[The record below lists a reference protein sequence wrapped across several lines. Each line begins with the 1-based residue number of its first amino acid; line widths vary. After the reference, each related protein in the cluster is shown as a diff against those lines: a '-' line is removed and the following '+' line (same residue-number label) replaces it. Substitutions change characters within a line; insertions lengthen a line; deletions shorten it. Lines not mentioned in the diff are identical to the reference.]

1 MNNIRPV
8 YDGGYVMV
16 CNAPFAWRAEEL
28 RNGVMIGTE
37 YRGNHVE
44 VIIKFDQIL
53 DWEDCNNFLRNEQN
67 RRNVFPKDTIR
78 VLNLIMKDFCVR
90 NGDIE
95 SGRFYFDKAGAKDL
109 DRYDLLIL
117 RSGYFQSVRA
127 LEGGL
132 TLNVDVMS
140 TVFYKPNIFLA
151 EAWERQVRYYLT
163 DAQKRYFVSGGRQSE
178 WNQEQVHIANE
189 YWKNL
194 QIVST
199 HRSYVE
205 GHNFKP
211 KGFHIYELQ
220 KTRADQTNLRNL
232 STNLPLGTLC
242 DLLEERYKLSR
253 EQLEGIMPAIKVSKV
268 KEHYLPWGC
277 CKTTDGSR
285 YAGKISDS
293 SMLKKLER
301 SPQTRGFDIE
311 NWMRTRI
318 MSPPHLTE
326 AEKLFNLTLSK
337 EMMTLYAL
345 KLDRPH
351 MKGKGNLG
359 LLHWSV
365 KHPPSFNFRP
375 EQRFLVAANVCP
387 WGLLMFDI
395 TDNTKRWQLLFLD
408 VLKATAAEVGI
419 NLGDPEAKLEIDYD
433 RQVLR
438 HTSNQE
444 RQKKVINYITELFH
458 RHDKPLKFVICIMK
472 NKMTPEYATLKVV
485 CDQQHGV
492 PVQVLLAQSLNENIP
507 KSTTQNRMRMLAQN
521 VLLKINVKC
530 GGQNFELLQSTVE
543 HISLMRENN
552 KTILLGGDVTHPRG
566 MRSIAAVV
574 ATTNSKFVN
583 YACRIKSQDSGVEII
598 QELKEMVKELLQVYS
613 DNNANSWPEDI
624 IFFRDGVSETA
635 YLDVLRKEGVWI
647 LQAAEEVAP
656 HNPKPRLTIILAV
669 KRHHTRFF
677 TYDKMND
684 SWSNISE
691 GTVIDTK
698 VTHPR
703 DYDFFLCSQA
713 PLKGTSR
720 ATHYY
725 VLLDQIN
732 VSRHDLYKIIYY
744 LCHTY
749 QRCTKSVSLVT
760 PVYYSHLAAFRA
772 KHYMEHSIIENI
784 NRQNQCVLNAH
795 INLRN
800 HLWFL

>member
-1 MNNIRPV
+1 MWRLDSRVTSLMKDRKREWWNEIVKRHGNNPQGMNNIRPV
-8 YDGGYVMV
+8 YDGGFVMV

-53 DWEDCNNFLRNEQN
+53 DWEDCSNFLHNEQN

-78 VLNLIMKDFCVR
+78 VLNLAMKDFCVR

-140 TVFYKPNIFLA
+140 TVFYKPDIFLA
-151 EAWERQVRYYLT
+151 EAWERQVHYYLT
-163 DAQKRYFVSGGRQSE
+163 DAQKRYFVSGGRQ
-178 WNQEQVHIANE
+178 N
-189 YWKNL
+189 
-194 QIVST
+194 
-199 HRSYVE
+199 
-205 GHNFKP
+205 
-211 KGFHIYELQ
+211 
-220 KTRADQTNLRNL
+220 
-232 STNLPLGTLC
+232 
-242 DLLEERYKLSR
+242 LLEERYRLSR
-253 EQLEGIMPAIKVSKV
+253 DQLEGIMPAIKVSKV
-268 KEHYLPWGC
+268 KEHYLAWGC

-293 SMLKKLER
+293 SMLRKLEC
-301 SPQTRGFDIE
+301 SPQTQGFDIE
-311 NWMRTRI
+311 NWMQTHI
-318 MSPPHLTE
+318 TSPPHLTE

-337 EMMTLYAL
+337 EMMMLYAL

-365 KHPPSFNFRP
+365 KHPPNFDFRP

-395 TDNTKRWQLLFLD
+395 TDKTKSWQLLFLD
-408 VLKATAAEVGI
+408 VLKAAATEVGI

-444 RQKKVINYITELFH
+444 RQKRVINYITELFH
-458 RHDKPLKFVICIMK
+458 KHDKPLKFVICIMK
-472 NKMTPEYATLKVV
+472 QKMTPEYATLKVV

-492 PVQVLLAQSLNENIP
+492 PVQVLLAQNLNENIP
-507 KSTTQNRMRMLAQN
+507 RSATQNRMRMLAQN

-530 GGQNFELLQSTVE
+530 GGQNFELLQSTIE
-543 HISLMRENN
+543 DISLMRENN
-552 KTILLGGDVTHPRG
+552 KTILLGADVTHPRG
-566 MRSIAAVV
+566 MRSIVAVV

-583 YACRIKSQDSGVEII
+583 YACRIKLQDSGVEII

-624 IFFRDGVSETA
+624 LFFRDGVSETA

-656 HNPKPRLTIILAV
+656 HNPKPRLTIILV
-669 KRHHTRFF
+669 V
-677 TYDKMND
+677 
-684 SWSNISE
+684 
-691 GTVIDTK
+691 G
-698 VTHPR
+698 
-703 DYDFFLCSQA
+703 
-713 PLKGTSR
+713 
-720 ATHYY
+720 
-725 VLLDQIN
+725 
-732 VSRHDLYKIIYY
+732 
-744 LCHTY
+744 
-749 QRCTKSVSLVT
+749 
-760 PVYYSHLAAFRA
+760 
-772 KHYMEHSIIENI
+772 
-784 NRQNQCVLNAH
+784 
-795 INLRN
+795 
-800 HLWFL
+800 